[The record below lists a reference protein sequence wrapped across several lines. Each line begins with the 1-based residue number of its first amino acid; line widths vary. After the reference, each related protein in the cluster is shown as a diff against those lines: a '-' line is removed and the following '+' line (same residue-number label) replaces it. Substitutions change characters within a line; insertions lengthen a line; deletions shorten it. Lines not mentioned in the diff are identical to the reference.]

1 MGEALEA
8 YKYYTSGY
16 LPEVYDSNTGR
27 QLSILDQSEFFIKSS
42 TLVEKVK
49 NKAESQ
55 AIKESQAKTSAPT
68 PKKGRR

>member
-1 MGEALEA
+1 MGEALES

-16 LPEVYDSNTGR
+16 LPEVYDSKTGR
-27 QLSILDQSEFFIKSS
+27 QLSILDQSEFFIKASS
-42 TLVEKVK
+42 VVERVK